1 MFEQMHKA
9 KIKVFKGEIIEKTFL
24 SRFKHFK
31 ALCYTNPHIEAKSCL
46 YESLKPVLKHFF

>member
-24 SRFKHFK
+24 SRFKRFK
-31 ALCYTNPHIEAKSCL
+31 ALCYTNPRKVAKSYQ
-46 YESLKPVLKHFF
+46 YESLKPVLAHFF